1 MVVSEKEMLAVRKHL
16 IAVPIVSGEAIA
28 GEAFNWWIE
37 RPRKRKIII
46 PVASDTAA
54 GELIG
59 SKVLA
64 L

>member
-37 RPRKRKIII
+37 RPGKRKIVI
-46 PVASDTAA
+46 PVASETAA
-54 GELIG
+54 G
-59 SKVLA
+59 
-64 L
+64 